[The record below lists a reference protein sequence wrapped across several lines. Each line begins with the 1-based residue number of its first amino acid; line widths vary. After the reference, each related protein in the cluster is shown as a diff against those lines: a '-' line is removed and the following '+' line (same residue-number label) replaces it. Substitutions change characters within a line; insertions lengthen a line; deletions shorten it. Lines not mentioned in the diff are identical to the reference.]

1 MSYKRSIRYS
11 YPLNVR
17 LDIETAEMARQVA
30 GLEGATLSGFIRASI
45 VRNVARIRRAHKAE
59 LVETAS

>member
-17 LDIETAEMARQVA
+17 LDSETAEMARQVA
-30 GLEGATLSGFIRASI
+30 VMEGATLSGFIRSSI
-45 VRNVARIRRAHKAE
+45 VRNVERIRRAHKAE
-59 LVETAS
+59 LETAS

>member
-17 LDIETAEMARQVA
+17 LSVELAEMARQVA
-30 GLEGATLSGFIRASI
+30 VMEGATLSGFIRASI
-45 VRNVARIRRAHKAE
+45 TRNVARIRRAHKAD
-59 LVETAS
+59 ETAS

>member
-1 MSYKRSIRYS
+1 MKRSIRYS

-30 GLEGATLSGFIRASI
+30 GLEGATLSGFIRSSI
-45 VRNVARIRRAHKAE
+45 VRNVERIRRAHKSE

>member
-11 YPLNVR
+11 YPINVR
-17 LDIETAEMARQVA
+17 LTGADAEMARQVA

>member
-30 GLEGATLSGFIRASI
+30 VMEGATLSGFIRASI
-45 VRNVARIRRAHKAE
+45 TRNVERVRRQHKAE

>member
-17 LDIETAEMARQVA
+17 LDIATVELCKQVA

-45 VRNVARIRRAHKAE
+45 TRNVARIRRAHKDE

>member
-1 MSYKRSIRYS
+1 MSSKRSIRYS

-17 LDIETAEMARQVA
+17 LDIETAELARQVA

>member
-1 MSYKRSIRYS
+1 MNKRSVRYS

-17 LDIETAEMARQVA
+17 LDIETAELARQVA

-45 VRNVARIRRAHKAE
+45 TRNVERVRRQNKAE
-59 LVETAS
+59 LDTAS

>member
-1 MSYKRSIRYS
+1 MSYKRSVRYA

-30 GLEGATLSGFIRASI
+30 TLEGATLSGFIRASI
-45 VRNVARIRRAHKAE
+45 TRNVERVRRQHKAE
-59 LVETAS
+59 TAS

>member
-1 MSYKRSIRYS
+1 MSYTRSIRYS

-45 VRNVARIRRAHKAE
+45 TRNVERVRQQHKAE
-59 LVETAS
+59 LETAS

>member
-1 MSYKRSIRYS
+1 MNKRSVRYS

-17 LDIETAEMARQVA
+17 LDIETAELARQVA

-45 VRNVARIRRAHKAE
+45 VRNVARIRRAHKDE

>member
-1 MSYKRSIRYS
+1 MSYKRNIRYS

-17 LDIETAEMARQVA
+17 LDIETAELARQVA

-45 VRNVARIRRAHKAE
+45 TRNVERVRRQNKAE
-59 LVETAS
+59 LDTAS

>member
-17 LDIETAEMARQVA
+17 LDIELAESARQIA
-30 GLEGATLSGFIRASI
+30 TLEGATLSGFIRASI
-45 VRNVARIRRAHKAE
+45 TRNVDRIRRAHKAE
-59 LVETAS
+59 LDTAS

>member
-1 MSYKRSIRYS
+1 MSFKRTIRYS

-45 VRNVARIRRAHKAE
+45 VRNVDRVRRQHKAE
-59 LVETAS
+59 LETAS